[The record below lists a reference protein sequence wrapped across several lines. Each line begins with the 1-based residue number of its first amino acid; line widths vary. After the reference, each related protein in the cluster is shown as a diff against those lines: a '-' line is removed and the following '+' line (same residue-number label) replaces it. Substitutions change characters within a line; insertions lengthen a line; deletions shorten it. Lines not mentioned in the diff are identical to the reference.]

1 MDLID
6 DASFREGLYRE
17 IHQRP
22 SQAHRPLLR
31 ELLIKEMKYREEDP
45 DSDFF
50 ENLYW
55 CGFLLYRIGDVSDVA
70 LLWQAKNV
78 NFDTASGFDVQF
90 LVGAGVEETIRYLQ
104 MKSDKDSRA
113 ALEYLVKSK
122 EAGDFDDLATWFRWR
137 DQYFTATNA

>member
-6 DASFREGLYRE
+6 DASFREGLYSE

-22 SQAHRPLLR
+22 PQAHRPLLQ

-45 DSDFF
+45 DDDFF

-78 NFDTASGFDVQF
+78 NFDVSLARPI
-90 LVGAGVEETIRYLQ
+90 LH
-104 MKSDKDSRA
+104 
-113 ALEYLVKSK
+113 
-122 EAGDFDDLATWFRWR
+122 GDECLKP
-137 DQYFTATNA
+137 